1 MAKKKKVTKQNTQA
15 NKLQKELNALHQK
28 LKQFGVTKQELMT
41 YVKESER
48 ANRIINAQIKSGLYY
63 GNKTQYTYKTLD
75 KAKSKEQLQEWLASP
90 KHVLRRDY
98 VLEFNSWVRG
108 NMEQNAQSFFGGS
121 VSFKGL
127 TDKQLGR
134 LVMEHPEFEQLQ
146 KPSPTKEDLEEGRGL
161 FMNLYDQA
169 NRINLLVE
177 RYKKIK

>member
-1 MAKKKKVTKQNTQA
+1 MAKKQPIKTPNI
-15 NKLQKELNALHQK
+15 QKELNETFNKIKH
-28 LKQFGVTKQELMT
+28 FGISKQEFMT

-108 NMEQNAQSFFGGS
+108 NMEENAQSFFGGS